1 MKYNNIEEFDWHDCP
16 LYSIRFDDN
25 LELDIDY
32 ILRWEIQSD
41 STYKYFIAP
50 ANLIF
55 YNVTNIEMSIVASFL
70 NGFEIDRIVK
80 EENCWKIELQEG
92 YIKFDSSGFNQ
103 ILIKDPIWKENQY
116 LSEEERIVI

>member
-1 MKYNNIEEFDWHDCP
+1 MKYNSIEEFDWHDCP
-16 LYSIRFDDN
+16 LYSIRVDDN

-55 YNVTNIEMSIVASFL
+55 YNVTNIEISIAASFL

>member
-55 YNVTNIEMSIVASFL
+55 YNVTNIEISIVASFL